1 MNSLEEVKKI
11 AALTEAINREAY
23 LCKAEVESLIDDRK
37 ELIEQKYGDHREKG
51 LSQVDAKSK
60 ATCDIEVG
68 KLKDQIKQSRI
79 KAAESWAKKLG
90 HEDYVKLLIG
100 YNSTKREELKQGL

>member
-23 LCKAEVESLIDDRK
+23 LRKAEVESLIDDRK

-51 LSQVDAKSK
+51 SSQVDAKSK
-60 ATCDIEVG
+60 ATCDAEVG
-68 KLKDQIKQSRI
+68 KLKEEIKKSR
-79 KAAESWAKKLG
+79 KEAAKSWAKKLG
-90 HEDYVKLLIG
+90 HEDFVKLLIG
-100 YNSTKREELKQGL
+100 YNSTKREEL